1 MLCLPLDSRQ
11 SAYAFNQPLS
21 FNTSHVPDMRYM
33 LHVRSTPARA
43 THSPV
48 GPTLRVTNAPA
59 PTPSRLLARLPP
71 SWPAST
77 LLRFACRPLPMP
89 PFGLGST
96 RQRSTSR

>member
-1 MLCLPLDSRQ
+1 MLCLPLESRQ

-21 FNTSHVPDMRYM
+21 FNTSHVPNMRYM
-33 LHVRSTPARA
+33 LHVRSAPARA

-71 SWPAST
+71 SE
-77 LLRFACRPLPMP
+77 LCP
-89 PFGLGST
+89 PFGLG
-96 RQRSTSR
+96 RARPRSTCR